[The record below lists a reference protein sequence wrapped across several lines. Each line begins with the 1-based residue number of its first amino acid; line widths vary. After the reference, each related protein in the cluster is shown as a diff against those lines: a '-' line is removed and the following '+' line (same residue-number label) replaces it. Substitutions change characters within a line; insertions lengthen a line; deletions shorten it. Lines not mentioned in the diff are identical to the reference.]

1 MKRMDFT
8 VEYGG
13 CTAVVEGYLLDG
25 SFNGET
31 RGPFPAVLICPGG
44 GYAFVSDREGE
55 PVALRCNAEG
65 FHAFVLRY
73 TVAPQA
79 EYPTA
84 LVQAAKAMAMIRRHA
99 DEWNLKA
106 DQVAVCGFSAGGHLA
121 GSLSVLWD
129 SPTVKEALQSG
140 DCPRPDAQILC
151 YPVITSGEFAHKDS
165 FRNLLGTQYSEQA
178 AQELSL
184 ERLVRFDTP
193 PAFLWHTVSD
203 DAVPVEN
210 SMLYAAA
217 LRKSGVP
224 FELHLYEK
232 GRHGLSLCDLTTGE
246 EAPDCASWVLLA
258 ARFLRR
264 LPN

>member
-1 MKRMDFT
+1 MKRVDFT
-8 VEYGG
+8 VEYNG
-13 CTAVVEGYLLDG
+13 CTAAVEGYLLG
-25 SFNGET
+25 ESFNGEA

-73 TVAPQA
+73 SVAPQA

-84 LVQAAKAMAMIRRHA
+84 LVQAAKAMATIRRHA
-99 DEWNLKA
+99 GEWNLKA

-129 SPTVKEALQSG
+129 SPQVREALQDG
-140 DCPRPDAQILC
+140 DRARPYAQILC
-151 YPVITSGEFAHKDS
+151 YPVISGVDFAHQNS
-165 FRNLLGTQYSEQA
+165 FLNLLGAQYSEKA

-184 ERLVRFDTP
+184 ERLVRSDTP

-217 LRKSGVP
+217 LRKCGVP
-224 FELHLYEK
+224 FELHLYER

-246 EAPDCASWVLLA
+246 EAADCAGWVDLA
-258 ARFLRR
+258 MKFLRR
-264 LPN
+264 LSI